1 MYKINT
7 VFVRFRFRQFVKI
20 AKELPIPYL
29 FILTG
34 MAVLAFFFLFHLTE
48 ERTGGIW
55 TGVVFLLLI
64 FIFHRKRKD
73 FRFLQLIDPA
83 PHSLFLSDY
92 IGMGIPVLILE
103 LLHGHLGVATGI
115 VLGCAGISCLK
126 QSSRR
131 RKRISLSPRFI
142 PREAI
147 EWKAGIRQQGII
159 LPVIYLGAYAGLFL
173 PYLSF
178 AFTWLFTCLMTE
190 FFHYSESVQ
199 ILCAPELAGRKFLN
213 RKLQMSLFLYGTAL
227 LPVYLLYSM
236 FYPENWWLP
245 VLFFMYGILNIIL
258 MVVSKYALYS
268 PSAVLPTGQPGLLLS
283 LFGMICPVL
292 LPVTLFFIIKKYRT
306 AYQNLN
312 TYLYAY
318 N

>member
-20 AKELPIPYL
+20 AKEIPIPYL

-34 MAVLAFFFLFHLTE
+34 MAVLAFFFLLHVTE
-48 ERTGGIW
+48 EKTGSIW
-55 TGVVFLLLI
+55 TGAVFLLLI
-64 FIFHRKRKD
+64 FIFHRNRKD
-73 FRFLQLIDPA
+73 FRFLQLIA
-83 PHSLFLSDY
+83 SSPHPLFLSDY

-103 LLHGHLGVATGI
+103 LLHGHLGVAVGI

-126 QSSRR
+126 QSPRR

-147 EWKAGIRQQGII
+147 EWKTGIRQQGII
-159 LPVIYLGAYAGLFL
+159 LLVVYIGAYAGLAL

-178 AFTWLFTCLMTE
+178 AFAWLFTCILTD

-199 ILCAPELAGRKFLN
+199 ILCAPQLPAKRFLN
-213 RKLQMSLFLYGTAL
+213 RKLKVSLFLYGTAL
-227 LPVYLLYSM
+227 LPVYLLYGI
-236 FYPENWWLP
+236 FYPAHELLP
-245 VLFFMYGILNIIL
+245 VLFFVYGMLNIVL
-258 MVVSKYALYS
+258 MVVSKYALFS
-268 PSAVLPTGQPGLLLS
+268 PNTVLSTGQPGLLLS
-283 LFGMICPVL
+283 LFGMVCPVL
-292 LPVTLFFIIKKYRT
+292 LPVTLFFIVKKYRT